1 MKQFPKLSLTL
12 YIAACLVLLVPQ
24 QALAYIDPSVTTF
37 IIQAVASAAVAIA
50 AGVAVYWRRA
60 KKKVAKKLHMDEN
73 ANKEVESDDIIF
85 TEQKERK

>member
-1 MKQFPKLSLTL
+1 MKNHPRIGLCL
-12 YIAACLVLLVPQ
+12 YVAMCLVLLVPQ
-24 QALAYIDPSVTTF
+24 QASAYIDPSVTTF

-73 ANKEVESDDIIF
+73 ANKEVESDDITF
-85 TEQKERK
+85 TEQKEKK